1 MSYQHICYTNPKF
14 HKAGHSYITLTFPKQ
29 LNAVQILHYIH
40 LDKAL
45 KSPNLP
51 KILVPPPSNIMK
63 AKFIQPRKSAF
74 LINRHPRVK
83 FSS

>member
-51 KILVPPPSNIMK
+51 KILVPPPKYNESQIYPATEKCFPNK
-63 AKFIQPRKSAF
+63 QTPKG
-74 LINRHPRVK
+74 
-83 FSS
+83 